1 MNLVSV
7 GIRASTSEINYVII
21 EGSFANPKLI
31 TADKLREPISYS
43 FSETLVYYRVQ
54 FLSLCKEYKINT
66 CGIRTAEPLSR
77 LKGSSEGAIKRANI
91 EGVMIE
97 ASASQGIKTI
107 VGANSTF
114 SPLLDVKSIKDLI
127 SAKEYKN
134 LSKWTKLSQDF
145 KEATLVAIASQR
157 LLEA

>member
-1 MNLVSV
+1 MVSIGV
-7 GIRASTSEINYVII
+7 RASTSEILYVII
-21 EGSFANPKLI
+21 EGTFDKPSLI

-43 FSETLVYYRVQ
+43 FPETLVYYREQ
-54 FLSLCKEYKINT
+54 FLSLYKEYRINS

-77 LKGSSEGAIKRANI
+77 LKGSSEGARKRTNI

-97 ASASQGIKTI
+97 ASASQGIKPL

-114 SPLLDVKSIKDLI
+114 SPILDVKSMKDLI
-127 SAKEYKN
+127 SVNAYKN
-134 LSKWTKLSQDF
+134 LNKWAKLSQDF
-145 KEATLVAIASQR
+145 KETTLVAIASLR